1 MRKKTTFAGQWW
13 HLASCILRCERHAVS
28 CIIFIIKLKQGICA
42 RRCSFDQ
49 ISWNVAYVGSNMLP
63 RMGIGNIY
71 AISLPIIF
79 FPSSHIYC
87 CNNIISCEMIF
98 TKNIYR
104 VHSVWRGI
112 QNEEN
117 ERRHKRRLYFGW
129 KRILETEI
137 THPERGSLIT
147 ISIFALPPSFQK
159 NQSSKITK
167 PGADKSNQY

>member
-1 MRKKTTFAGQWW
+1 MNPIIAANWKMNLTIDQG
-13 HLASCILRCERHAVS
+13 LVLIDEILDS
-28 CIIFIIKLKQGICA
+28 
-42 RRCSFDQ
+42 SSPDNFD
-49 ISWNVAYVGSNMLP
+49 
-63 RMGIGNIY
+63 
-71 AISLPIIF
+71 IIF

>member
-1 MRKKTTFAGQWW
+1 
-13 HLASCILRCERHAVS
+13 
-28 CIIFIIKLKQGICA
+28 
-42 RRCSFDQ
+42 
-49 ISWNVAYVGSNMLP
+49 
-63 RMGIGNIY
+63 
-71 AISLPIIF
+71 
-79 FPSSHIYC
+79 
-87 CNNIISCEMIF
+87 MIF

-167 PGADKSNQY
+167 PGADKSNQKKEAAGRVYISSLAEFPSAASVSDTFFFFFGFFPATAFFSAWSPKKFTTL